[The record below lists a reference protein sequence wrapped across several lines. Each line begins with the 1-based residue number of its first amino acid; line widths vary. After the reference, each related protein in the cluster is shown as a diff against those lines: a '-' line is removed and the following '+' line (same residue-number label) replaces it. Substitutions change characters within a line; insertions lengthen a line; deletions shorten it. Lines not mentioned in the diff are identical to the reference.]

1 MNQAANDEFTV
12 VSWNV
17 EHNGTDA
24 DGSDHRWHLA
34 MDILTGLRP
43 HVLLR
48 QELTRADMYGQR
60 MVWAEARRLGNHT
73 PFLASATRE
82 SANPTG
88 VYVDRDLCD
97 PVQFFDHRTLMWHP
111 VCNPLVQLMDAPTP
125 LSLAS
130 IHLCSWD
137 PTTRAREAKRLTVLR
152 RPGMEA
158 IFGGDCNSEPHRQDD
173 ETAEPTDWSQVED
186 RALFEARTIEV
197 DGRRVTDTV
206 PDEILAGEYDGQP
219 PVFVDLAHYAATEL
233 GQQDALPATAP
244 LWRKDQ
250 GPRRR
255 IDRIYATPRVAEA
268 LTRVEVIV
276 TDEVIEVS
284 DHAPLLATFSRS
296 KLRRA
301 LDRAPGK
308 GAVAA

>member
-1 MNQAANDEFTV
+1 MNSTDEFRV

-17 EHNGTDA
+17 EHNGTDSKGKA
-24 DGSDHRWHLA
+24 ERWDLA
-34 MDILTGLRP
+34 MNVLTQLSP

-48 QELTRADMYGQR
+48 QELTRAEMPGQR

-97 PVQFFDHRTLMWHP
+97 PIQAFSHGTNLWHP
-111 VCNPLVQLMDAPTP
+111 ICNPVVQLMDAPTP

-130 IHLCSWD
+130 FHLCPYD
-137 PTTRAREAKRLTVLR
+137 PGTRAREAKRLAVLR
-152 RPGMEA
+152 RPDMEA
-158 IFGGDCNSEPHRQDD
+158 ILGSDCNSEPHRQSD

-186 RALFEARTIEV
+186 RSLFEARTIER
-197 DGRRVTDTV
+197 DGERVTDTL
-206 PDEILAGEYDGQP
+206 PDEILAGGHDGP
-219 PVFVDLAHYAATEL
+219 PVFVDLAHYAATVL
-233 GQQDALPATAP
+233 SQKDPDPLAATAS

-255 IDRIYATPRVAEA
+255 IDRIYATPRIAQA
-268 LTRVEVIV
+268 LIRVEVIV
-276 TDEVIEVS
+276 TDEVIESS
-284 DHAPLLATFSRS
+284 DHAPVIATFSLS
-296 KLRRA
+296 ALRQALTPESVRA
-301 LDRAPGK
+301 A
-308 GAVAA
+308 